1 MKQVLQSART
11 GELELVEVPAPSA
24 GRGQVL
30 VRNEYSLVSPGTE
43 KLAMSFARKSLLAK
57 ARSRP
62 DLTRQVIRKLRQEG
76 PLSTYRTVMTRLESP
91 QPLGYSSAGVVLEVG
106 DEVAGFAPGD
116 RVACAGAGYANHAEF
131 VVVPEN
137 LVARVPDGVA
147 LEHACFATLGAIAM
161 QGLRVAEPTLGEICV
176 VIGLG
181 LIGQL
186 TVQLAR
192 ANGCRILAV
201 DIDPAR
207 VELARANGAEWAMTT
222 RELTPAWS
230 DEHTGGYGVDFAL
243 VTAASDNSEPLQLAA
258 ELCRLQGRVVM
269 VGAMPIELDRRMF
282 YDKALSLRMSTSYGP
297 GRYDRTYEES
307 GFDYPL
313 PYVRWTEN
321 RNLQSFLAL
330 IAAGAVRPEGLNTP
344 VVPFADAARTYGD
357 LASGASR
364 SLAIVFQYEGE
375 KDSPT
380 RTLAL
385 QALAA
390 PAAEPQE
397 ARDTIGVGFLGA
409 GNYAKAVLLPALE
422 QAKHTARVALVT
434 ATGPSALRTGEKF
447 GFARCGTDATSLLQD
462 AAVDLVFVT
471 TRHDSHAALAA
482 DALRAGKAVWLEKPV
497 GLNLDEVHDVARAV
511 QETGGFLTVGYN
523 RRFSAHAR
531 AIKQTFARRQGSLA
545 IHYVIAAGPT
555 PRGTWLLDP
564 REGGGRIVGE
574 ACHFVDLCT
583 YLVGAPPV
591 SVYAR
596 ALSRDPESDDSMV
609 ALLGFADGSTA
620 TIEYLAK
627 ASPDLPKERF
637 EVSCDGRTAHCDNF
651 RITTFSDA
659 KDLRTFNQDK
669 GQATEIEEVVDAL
682 RHGRTSPF
690 TLFEIVGVSMAT
702 FAMLEAARTGREI
715 RLDG

>member
-1 MKQVLQSART
+1 MRQVLQSART
-11 GELELVEVPAPSA
+11 GELELVEVPAPSVS
-24 GRGQVL
+24 RGQVL
-30 VRNEYSLVSPGTE
+30 VRNEFSLVSPGTE

-91 QPLGYSSAGVVLEVG
+91 QPLGYSSAGVVIEVG

-137 LVARVPDGVA
+137 LVTRVPDGVA

-161 QGLRVAEPTLGEICV
+161 QGVRVAEPTLGEICV

-186 TVQLAR
+186 TVQLAK
-192 ANGCRILAV
+192 ANGCRVLAV
-201 DIDPAR
+201 DIDPTR

-222 RELTPAWS
+222 RELSPAWG
-230 DEHTGGYGVDFAL
+230 DEHTSGYGADFVL
-243 VTAASDNSEPLQLAA
+243 VTAAADNSEPLQLAA

-269 VGAMPIELDRRMF
+269 VGAMPMELDRRVF
-282 YDKALSLRMSTSYGP
+282 YEKALSLRMSTSYGP
-297 GRYDRTYEES
+297 GRYDRSYEEA
-307 GFDYPL
+307 GIDYPL

-330 IAAGAVRPEGLNTP
+330 VASGQVRPETLHTP
-344 VVPFADAARTYGD
+344 VVPFSDAVRTYGD
-357 LASGASR
+357 LASGSSR
-364 SLAIVFQYEGE
+364 SLAIVFRYEGE
-375 KDSPT
+375 KESPS
-380 RTLAL
+380 RTLELSARPPV
-385 QALAA
+385 A
-390 PAAEPQE
+390 PRETRE
-397 ARDTIGVGFLGA
+397 TVGVGFLGA

-422 QAKHTARVALVT
+422 QTKHTTRVALVT

-447 GFARCGTDATSLLQD
+447 GFARCGTDGAELLRD
-462 AAVDLVFVT
+462 PGVGLVFVT
-471 TRHDSHAALAA
+471 TRHDSHARLAV

-497 GLNLDEVHDVARAV
+497 GLHLDEVNDVALAV
-511 QETGGFLTVGYN
+511 QETGGFLAVGYN
-523 RRFSAHAR
+523 RRFSVHSR
-531 AIKQTFARRQGSLA
+531 AIKQAFARRQGSLA
-545 IHYVIAAGPT
+545 IHYVIAAGPP

-583 YLVGAPPV
+583 YLVGSPPTT
-591 SVYAR
+591 VYAR
-596 ALSRDPESDDSMV
+596 ALGRDPESDDSMV
-609 ALLGFADGSTA
+609 ALLGFADGSSA

-627 ASPDLPKERF
+627 ASPNLPKERF
-637 EVSCDGRTAHCDNF
+637 EVSCDGRTA
-651 RITTFSDA
+651 
-659 KDLRTFNQDK
+659 
-669 GQATEIEEVVDAL
+669 
-682 RHGRTSPF
+682 
-690 TLFEIVGVSMAT
+690 
-702 FAMLEAARTGREI
+702 
-715 RLDG
+715 

>member
-1 MKQVLQSART
+1 MKQVLQSARS
-11 GELELVEVPAPSA
+11 GELELVEVPAPLP

-30 VRNEYSLVSPGTE
+30 VRNEFSLVSPGTE

-76 PLSTYRTVMTRLESP
+76 PLSTYRTVMSRLESP
-91 QPLGYSSAGVVLEVG
+91 QPLGYSCAGVVLEVG
-106 DEVAGFAPGD
+106 DEVGRFVPGD

-137 LVARVPDGVA
+137 LVALVPDGVS
-147 LEHACFATLGAIAM
+147 LEHACFSTLGAIAL
-161 QGLRVAEPTLGEICV
+161 QGVRVAEPTLGEVCV

-186 TVQLAR
+186 SVQLAR
-192 ANGCRILAV
+192 ANGCRVLAI
-201 DIDPAR
+201 DIDAAR
-207 VELARANGAEWAMTT
+207 VELARANGAEWASTT
-222 RELTPAWS
+222 YDLSPAWA

-243 VTAASDNSEPLQLAA
+243 VTAAADTAEPLQLAA

-269 VGAMPIELDRRMF
+269 VGAMPIELERRMF

-297 GRYDRTYEES
+297 GRYDRSYEES
-307 GFDYPL
+307 GLDYPL

-330 IAAGAVRPEGLNTP
+330 IASGAIHPETLQTP
-344 VVPFADAARTYGD
+344 VVPFADAARTYAD
-357 LASGASR
+357 LAAGASR
-364 SLAIVFQYEGE
+364 SLAIVFRYDAE
-375 KDSPT
+375 KESPV
-380 RTLAL
+380 RTLAIGSR
-385 QALAA
+385 AT
-390 PAAEPQE
+390 AESRE
-397 ARDTIGVGFLGA
+397 ARETIGVGFLGA

-422 QAKHTARVALVT
+422 QAKHTEHVAIVT

-447 GFARCGTDATSLLQD
+447 GFARCGTDAAALLGD
-462 AAVDLVFVT
+462 RTVDLVFVT
-471 TRHDSHAALAA
+471 TRHDSHARLAV

-497 GLNLDEVHDVARAV
+497 GLSLDEVNDVALAV
-511 QETGGFLTVGYN
+511 QETSGFLAIGYN
-523 RRFSAHAR
+523 RRFSVHSR
-531 AIKQTFARRQGSLA
+531 AIKQAFARRQGSLA
-545 IHYVIAAGPT
+545 IHYVIAAGPP

-564 REGGGRIVGE
+564 CEGGGRIIGE

-596 ALSRDPESDDSMV
+596 SLSHDPDGDDSMV
-609 ALLGFADGSTA
+609 SVLGFADGSTA

-627 ASPDLPKERF
+627 ASPNLSKERF
-637 EVSCDGRTAHCDNF
+637 EVSCDGRTARCDNF
-651 RITTFSDA
+651 RSTTFSDA
-659 KDLRTFNQDK
+659 KDLKTFNQDK
-669 GQATEIEEVVDAL
+669 GQGTAIEEVVDAL
-682 RHGRTSPF
+682 RQGRSSPF
-690 TLFEIVGVSMAT
+690 TLFEIAGVSMAT
-702 FAMLEAARTGREI
+702 FAMLESARTGREI
-715 RLDG
+715 RLDA

>member
-1 MKQVLQSART
+1 MKQVLQSARS
-11 GELELVEVPAPSA
+11 GELELVEVPAPSP

-30 VRNEYSLVSPGTE
+30 VRNEFSLVSPGTE

-91 QPLGYSSAGVVLEVG
+91 QPLGYSCSGVVIEVG
-106 DEVAGFAPGD
+106 DDVGHFAPGD

-137 LVARVPDGVA
+137 LVARVPDGVS
-147 LEHACFATLGAIAM
+147 LEHASFSTLGAIAL

-192 ANGCRILAV
+192 ANGCRVLAV
-201 DIDPAR
+201 DIDPMR
-207 VELARANGAEWAMTT
+207 VELARANGAEWSMTT
-222 RELTPAWS
+222 RDLSPAWT

-243 VTAASDNSEPLQLAA
+243 VTAAAETSEPLQLAA
-258 ELCRLQGRVVM
+258 ELCRLQGRVIM

-282 YDKALSLRMSTSYGP
+282 YEKALSLRMSTSYGP
-297 GRYDRTYEES
+297 GRYDRNYEES
-307 GFDYPL
+307 GLDYPL

-330 IAAGAVRPEGLNTP
+330 IASGAVRPETLQTP
-344 VVPFADAARTYGD
+344 VVPFAEATRTYGE
-357 LASGASR
+357 LAAGSSR
-364 SLAIVFQYEGE
+364 SLAIVFRYDAE
-375 KDSPT
+375 KESPL
-380 RTLAL
+380 RTLELTRSA
-385 QALAA
+385 
-390 PAAEPQE
+390 AAESRE
-397 ARDTIGVGFLGA
+397 ARATIGVGFIGA

-422 QAKHTARVALVT
+422 QTQHTERVAIVT

-447 GFARCGTDATSLLQD
+447 GFTRCSTDAAALIGD
-462 AAVDLVFVT
+462 RAVDLVFVT
-471 TRHDSHAALAA
+471 TRHDSHAHLAV

-497 GLNLDEVHDVARAV
+497 GLHEDEVGDVAQAV
-511 QETGGFLTVGYN
+511 QETGGFLVVGYN

-531 AIKQTFARRQGSLA
+531 AIKQAFARRQGSLA
-545 IHYVIAAGPT
+545 IHYVIAAGPP

-583 YLVGAPPV
+583 YLVGSPPV

-596 ALSRDPESDDSMV
+596 ALSHDPEGDDSMV
-609 ALLGFADGSTA
+609 SVLGFADGSTA
-620 TIEYLAK
+620 AIEYLAK
-627 ASPDLPKERF
+627 ASPSLPKERF
-637 EVSCDGRTAHCDNF
+637 EVSCDGRTARCDNF
-651 RITTFSDA
+651 RSTTFSDG
-659 KDLRTFNQDK
+659 KDFKTFNQDK
-669 GQATEIEEVVDAL
+669 GQATAIEEVVDAL
-682 RHGRTSPF
+682 RQGRSSPF

-702 FAMLEAARTGREI
+702 FAMLESARTRREI